1 MVKATDVDVFSL
13 GILSGSRFSSS
24 NSILNQFQFLSM
36 PWVPESMHARFAQGN
51 FCPLGS
57 CKRATLCTINYAPLK
72 LDFEAYASLTRYKI
86 LGQVI
91 STEEIGLKI
100 LVFRCTVG

>member
-1 MVKATDVDVFSL
+1 MDVFSL
-13 GILSGSRFSSS
+13 GILSGSRLSSS

-36 PWVPESMHARFAQGN
+36 PSVPETVHARFAQGN
-51 FCPLGS
+51 FCPLSS
-57 CKRATLCTINYAPLK
+57 CKLATLCAINYAPLK
-72 LDFEAYASLTRYKI
+72 LVFEAYASLTRYKI

-100 LVFRCTVG
+100 LVFRFTVG